1 MTKLATLLLLVAP
14 LILNGCSRNI
24 FSIHKIDIE
33 QGNLLNPAAV
43 AEVSPGMNRKQVI
56 ALIGRPIL
64 QPVLNPNRWEYVYY
78 LKHPDKPAEE
88 SRLTIYFSNDKVV
101 DVKKV
106 Q

>member
-1 MTKLATLLLLVAP
+1 MTKLVTLLLLGTA

-43 AEVSPGMNRKQVI
+43 SEVSPGMSKKQVI
-56 ALIGRPIL
+56 ALVGRPVL
-64 QPVLNPNRWEYVYY
+64 QPILNPDRWEYVYY

-88 SRLTIYFSNDKVV
+88 SRVTVYFSKDKVI